1 MLRKLKKRVFRQI
14 DVLRGAVIGSHNVT
28 FLLKERLI
36 FVHSDYSV

>member
-14 DVLRGAVIGSHNVT
+14 NVLWDNYREHNVT